1 MCLANISRKNTNYSL
16 GSLWIRLRYQNTKY
30 SAASHSDFTLPPPT
44 LSGVSTS
51 ESTRLG
57 TLLIV
62 VSEARREWPYEGE
75 NQPVLVSERT
85 STGHYG
91 QSVLVRSLTSTGCF
105 LLPLYSCLIG
115 GYFGWFLEEK
125 PFLSASRYS
134 MVIHH
139 IIHPQTK

>member
-57 TLLIV
+57 TPLYCGKWSSPGVALWRGK
-62 VSEARREWPYEGE
+62 S
-75 NQPVLVSERT
+75 T
-85 STGHYG
+85 STGQRANQYW
-91 QSVLVRSLTSTGCF
+91 SPISTSTGRSCDQYCSAQWPV
-105 LLPLYSCLIG
+105 LLRFDMY
-115 GYFGWFLEEK
+115 
-125 PFLSASRYS
+125 
-134 MVIHH
+134 
-139 IIHPQTK
+139 

>member
-30 SAASHSDFTLPPPT
+30 SAASHSDFTLSPLT

-57 TLLIV
+57 IPLFV

-75 NQPVLVSERT
+75 NQPVLVSKRT
-85 STGHYG
+85 STGHLYLP
-91 QSVLVRSLTSTGCF
+91 VLVEVVTSTA
-105 LLPLYSCLIG
+105 PRRDQY
-115 GYFGWFLEEK
+115 YFVFCMYRALE
-125 PFLSASRYS
+125 
-134 MVIHH
+134 
-139 IIHPQTK
+139 

>member
-30 SAASHSDFTLPPPT
+30 SAVSHSDFTLPPPT

-75 NQPVLVSERT
+75 NQPVLVSKRT
-85 STGHYG
+85 STGHLYLP
-91 QSVLVRSLTSTGCF
+91 VLVEVVTSTAPRSDQYYIVFTCIEF
-105 LLPLYSCLIG
+105 RSSSLYETTLM
-115 GYFGWFLEEK
+115 
-125 PFLSASRYS
+125 A
-134 MVIHH
+134 
-139 IIHPQTK
+139 

>member
-30 SAASHSDFTLPPPT
+30 SAASHSDFTLPPLT

-57 TLLIV
+57 IPLFV
-62 VSEARREWPYEGE
+62 VSEARREWPYEGG

-85 STGHYG
+85 STGHLYLP
-91 QSVLVRSLTSTGCF
+91 VLVEVVTSTAPRSDQYYFIFICIE
-105 LLPLYSCLIG
+105 LLCSSLYEATLM
-115 GYFGWFLEEK
+115 
-125 PFLSASRYS
+125 A
-134 MVIHH
+134 
-139 IIHPQTK
+139 